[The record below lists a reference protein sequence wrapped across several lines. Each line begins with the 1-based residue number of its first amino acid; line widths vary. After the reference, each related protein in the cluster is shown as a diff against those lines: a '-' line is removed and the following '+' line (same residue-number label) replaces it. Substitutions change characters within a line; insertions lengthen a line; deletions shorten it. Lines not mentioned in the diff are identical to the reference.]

1 MRKYLFI
8 FMVMLIS
15 LFAFSLQAS
24 ASSSHVDTKL
34 VPVTSQPVKGEAV
47 QPDST
52 IYGDSGTA
60 SLDFYNATSHKF
72 DAIWSLSLTNGGSIV
87 WIDLYCTLSNGQSKS
102 YHGSSTSSKSSSG
115 YFTFSVPSSGTYYG
129 ELSGYVTTTKGVVMI
144 LPASCSIY
152 VP

>member
-1 MRKYLFI
+1 MRKYMFI
-8 FMVMLIS
+8 IMVMVVS

-34 VPVTSQPVKGEAV
+34 VQVTSQSVKGAV

-52 IYGDSGTA
+52 VYGDAGTA

-72 DAIWSLSLTNGGSIV
+72 DAIWSLSLTNGGTIL

-102 YHGSSTSSKSSSG
+102 YHGTSTSSKSSSG

-129 ELSGYVTTTKGVVMI
+129 ELSGTVTTTKGVVQI